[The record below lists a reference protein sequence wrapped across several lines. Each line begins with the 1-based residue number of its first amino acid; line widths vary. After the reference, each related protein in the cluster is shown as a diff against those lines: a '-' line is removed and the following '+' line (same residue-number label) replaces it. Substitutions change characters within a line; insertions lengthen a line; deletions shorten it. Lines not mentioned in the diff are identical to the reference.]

1 MTYSGVVCMT
11 WDLISKIDEALILYQ
26 VCLLHNNSLSSPFS
40 KSDPVHF
47 SCTCL
52 PSGLRKGRLDTDC
65 VCKSRHVPKGHL
77 SYNTCLYKKMTRNLG
92 ENNFPLFPVHTVG
105 QQTLCTNPSAFHS
118 VAVNQINLRSWQVL
132 SVPINNGERSVA
144 IDNWKLR
151 GPELQK
157 LSFKGFQLSYSS
169 HQ

>member
-1 MTYSGVVCMT
+1 M
-11 WDLISKIDEALILYQ
+11 
-26 VCLLHNNSLSSPFS
+26 H
-40 KSDPVHF
+40 
-47 SCTCL
+47 
-52 PSGLRKGRLDTDC
+52 
-65 VCKSRHVPKGHL
+65 KGHL
-77 SYNTCLYKKMTRNLG
+77 SYNTCLYKKMTRNLV

-105 QQTLCTNPSAFHS
+105 QQTLHTNPSAFHS
-118 VAVNQINLRSWQVL
+118 VAVSQINLRSWQVL
-132 SVPINNGERSVA
+132 SVPINNASFSVA